1 MNREQLNIASDC
13 LRAIKDNDGCV
24 RDPLTGI
31 CDAMGVYFNQTHE
44 SEGNRDV
51 IIKKVKELMLEWPL
65 SSGNK
70 AFPVPN
76 PEKAGGKAAQ
86 SVYTFSRNMWVG
98 PYGELRLNLLDWLIA
113 KVETSLTDL
122 KAK

>member
-1 MNREQLNIASDC
+1 MHREQLNIASDC

-24 RDPLTGI
+24 RDPFTGI
-31 CDAMGVYFNQTHE
+31 CDAMHVYFTQTHE
-44 SEGNRDV
+44 NWDTRCV
-51 IIKKVKELMLEWPL
+51 IIKKVKGLMLEWPL
-65 SSGNK
+65 SSGNR

-76 PEKAGGKAAQ
+76 PGRVGGKAAQ
-86 SVYTFSRNMWVG
+86 QVYMFSSDMWVG
-98 PYGELRLNLLDWLIA
+98 PYGELRLNLLDWLID